1 MAITLS
7 LAITSPG
14 STRAGQVL
22 DGIITLT
29 NTGSN
34 TITVRSL
41 QLSEATSMGCKFR
54 QPAFMTP
61 NVAQESSYP
70 SVLAAAT
77 AYYPFSIVVTSP
89 STPGAPVQAANA
101 MHLNVCP
108 PGETRCVIN
117 LDARTYD
124 ATATVFVVGSATLS
138 FPVLSAAQ
146 ALISQGGALQWNAA
160 MNAVNWMFF

>member
-1 MAITLS
+1 MPITVR

-14 STRAGQVL
+14 STRAGQCL
-22 DGIITLT
+22 DGILTLT
-29 NTGSN
+29 NTGAN

-41 QLSEATSMGCKFR
+41 QLSEASTLGASFR

-77 AYYPFSIVVTSP
+77 AYYPFSIVVASP
-89 STPGAPVQAANA
+89 NTPGAPSQAANA
-101 MHLNVCP
+101 LHDDVCP
-108 PGETRCVIN
+108 PGNSWCRIQ

-124 ATATVFVVGSATLS
+124 ATAGAFVVGSFELG

-146 ALISQGGALQWNAA
+146 ALISQGGAMQWNAG
-160 MNAVNWMFF
+160 MNAANLFFL